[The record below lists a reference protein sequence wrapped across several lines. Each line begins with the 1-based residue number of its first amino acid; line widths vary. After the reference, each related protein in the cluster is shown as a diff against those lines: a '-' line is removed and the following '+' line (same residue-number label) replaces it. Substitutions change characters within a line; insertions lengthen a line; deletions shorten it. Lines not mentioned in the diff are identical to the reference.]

1 MPLSIP
7 RFKGLG
13 MGRKLSLTNLAK
25 AVSSTSSEEKSDAQL
40 THDSKGFNIRPSL
53 LLSPNTALPKNSDQK
68 SSTSSG
74 LATAATTPARSP
86 LSFAYTQL
94 EASPAPT
101 PSFAPP
107 LRTQPSLIPPNAQTQ
122 APQTST
128 ATAETTATLL
138 GSPFVSSTSLSS
150 LLRDLGGNCG
160 DSIESSQPEA
170 EKQGDIRPLSMCSVG
185 TLATATSTSAPNG
198 AGRKKSNRARS
209 KATDILLNLE
219 SSSNDARFQEI
230 LHNTIALDHFR
241 QFCFQEY
248 SIENLLFWL
257 DVELFSKPSKE
268 FLDMDTPEAK
278 SDEMLNPVHT
288 DNPGQFAVRHARYIY
303 LTYIDSN
310 GPLQVNLS
318 DETRTEI
325 PWPILDYSPSGSPT
339 SLTSNESE
347 LEGWPV
353 DRRMFDAAQEHT
365 YQLMKG
371 HTLVRFEESDLWKE
385 VEKIICEQ
393 PEEYA
398 KAAVD
403 GPLNSYYKPEIK
415 VITDTVFRSR
425 SRHPSAKLQSLYN
438 WNNSTSDLDRSRDKE
453 EALAKTM
460 SQYFGPIPAS
470 IRHPARIILG
480 LGGFGTSGQE
490 DEDDDYYD
498 EHSSL
503 GTGPGSGLTS
513 RAGKRISSGLRKAG
527 FSRLNVGKKRLST
540 GSNISDDSTIG
551 HHPHID
557 DDLEDSVE
565 NGKRITRWM
574 VAGYFNDQVRLTA
587 AQRKR
592 LLRRNNKLT
601 KFFGSRVDGTLRPVD
616 EIVGEEGSVAGLS
629 ESGFRAGSNSAPSL
643 GSPLA
648 YALSSSN
655 IHDMGKRSSMKSIKA
670 SKKMNKKMFSNSEID
685 LGSKSTSLLQ
695 KFKKSNSAPLEYDPT
710 FYRSNRSGGPLSPTT
725 STHQLQY
732 HPLES
737 ASGLLQ
743 SLPLS
748 PRKQSK
754 NTHVRAAT
762 VSIGP
767 GRRFVAHPHPLWSGS
782 LSDQEAG
789 SGTYE
794 RRRGMSILSL
804 MGGGANT
811 IYSSPKGQ
819 DVLDPALPSPTLLP
833 SGGNLL
839 DRQAM
844 LSRRKKADKLSTFF
858 GATLTKQELASQL
871 KMADED
877 DHLIEYGDG
886 RTSNDSRH
894 SGTRSKESSQEEV
907 RPAGPSVATVNQ
919 LSNHERSILWK
930 RNKKLRGL
938 LGESLPESEV
948 AHALTRPVLLL
959 GSSRLTH
966 PQPRYRSRRGSSAR
980 SLRSKRK
987 GSTASIRSGSSR
999 DRLHGHDDDSETFED
1014 EDDELH
1020 RTTSSATKGQRASLH
1035 AYYPGRIH
1043 KRRSSV
1049 SRPSSLSSSASYSR
1063 RESIRA
1069 SKSCEYSRPLSVAS
1083 SDSIFTSQTDTWL
1096 LPVNEKSTQETNDT
1110 SGAVQQTRKSIAS
1123 EVSADFPEDDCP
1135 GARFNRKK
1143 KMDKIQQFLGDR
1155 VPEQDLWMG
1164 AVGRER
1170 TLQMMNL
1177 NLISTNTVPGKSGRK
1192 SQSSNSPT
1200 LSNSS
1205 NPMSPTSISPTTSIG
1220 PGFSPLFGALG
1231 GGVMKPSSMKSRPQ
1245 SLTATAQAI
1254 ATSAHTGGDSSES
1267 PPTSTGSGFFN
1278 KHGFP
1283 GRSKS
1288 KSQGP
1293 SKESGN
1299 EAAPV
1304 AGVRLERSLSDPP
1317 TPFFGGL
1324 KISSRPVTQ
1333 RASEEL
1339 PTSHESRHHQNSMST
1354 VSRLR
1359 LQLAASRE
1367 SIGGQGNEG
1376 LILASDMKATYSNS
1390 ASDLSGDDEG
1400 DLSSTAM
1407 ILPRLRAMSE
1417 EDQERFLKRAE
1428 KLEKMFGA
1436 IPPSALLESSL
1447 TTPPLGSTSPSQ
1459 SSSASSSPRNQEDQP
1474 RSLMELAGLL
1484 AHAEAAKSKE
1494 GCGGIKDKSEERSS
1508 EETVES
1514 LGILDA

>member
-1 MPLSIP
+1 MSIP

-40 THDSKGFNIRPSL
+40 THDGKGSNIRPSL
-53 LLSPNTALPKNSDQK
+53 LLSPNTALPKNSDQQ
-68 SSTSSG
+68 SAVPSG
-74 LATAATTPARSP
+74 LTTASATPARSP

-101 PSFAPP
+101 LSLSPP
-107 LRTQPSLIPPNAQTQ
+107 LSSTQPSLISPTALTQ
-122 APQTST
+122 APQAST
-128 ATAETTATLL
+128 ATTETTATLL
-138 GSPFVSSTSLSS
+138 GSPFASSTSLSS
-150 LLRDLGGNCG
+150 LLRDLGGSRG
-160 DSIESSQPEA
+160 DGLGSSQPET
-170 EKQGDIRPLSMCSVG
+170 EQQGDVRPLSLCSVG
-185 TLATATSTSAPNG
+185 TLTTTTSTSDAIG
-198 AGRKKSNRARS
+198 ASGKKNKRARS

-257 DVELFSKPSKE
+257 DVELFSKPSTE
-268 FLDMDTPEAK
+268 FLEMDIPEAK
-278 SDEMLNPVHT
+278 SDEMLSLVNT
-288 DNPGQFAVRHARYIY
+288 DRSGRFAVKHARYIY

-325 PWPILDYSPSGSPT
+325 PWPILDYSPSDSPT
-339 SLTSNESE
+339 SDTSKESE
-347 LEGWPV
+347 HEGWPV
-353 DRRMFDAAQEHT
+353 DRRMFVAAQEHT

-385 VEKIICEQ
+385 VEKIIYEQ

-398 KAAVD
+398 KAAIH
-403 GPLNSYYKPEIK
+403 GPLNSHYKPDVR

-425 SRHPSAKLQSLYN
+425 SRHPSANLQSLYN

-480 LGGFGTSGQE
+480 LGGSGTSGQE
-490 DEDDDYYD
+490 DEDDDYND
-498 EHSSL
+498 EHSSH
-503 GTGPGSGLTS
+503 GAGHGSGLTS

-527 FSRLNVGKKRLST
+527 FSRLSVGKKRLST
-540 GSNISDDSTIG
+540 GSNLSDDSTVG
-551 HHPHID
+551 HHHQLD

-601 KFFGSRVDGTLRPVD
+601 KFFGSRVDGTLRPLE
-616 EIVGEEGSVAGLS
+616 EIVGEEGSTVGLS
-629 ESGFRAGSNSAPSL
+629 ESGFLAGSNSAPSL

-670 SKKMNKKMFSNSEID
+670 SKKMNKKMFRHSEID
-685 LGSKSTSLLQ
+685 LGSKSTNLLQ

-710 FYRSNRSGGPLSPTT
+710 SFYRSNRSGGPLSPTM
-725 STHQLQY
+725 STHQQHY
-732 HPLES
+732 HPLDS
-737 ASGLLQ
+737 TSGLLH

-748 PRKQSK
+748 PRYQSK
-754 NTHVRAAT
+754 NAHVRAAT
-762 VSIGP
+762 VSVDS

-789 SGTYE
+789 SSTYE
-794 RRRGMSILSL
+794 RRRGLSILSL
-804 MGGGANT
+804 MGGGSNT
-811 IYSSPKGQ
+811 LYSSPKGQ
-819 DVLDPALPSPTLLP
+819 DVLDPALPSPTLMP

-877 DHLIEYGDG
+877 DQMIECGDG

-894 SGTRSKESSQEEV
+894 SGTRSKESSQEQV

-919 LSNHERSILWK
+919 LSHHERSILWK

-966 PQPRYRSRRGSSAR
+966 PQTHYRSRRGSSAR

-987 GSTASIRSGSSR
+987 GSTASIRSGGNR
-999 DRLHGHDDDSETFED
+999 DRSHEHDDDSDTFED
-1014 EDDELH
+1014 EDDELPQA
-1020 RTTSSATKGQRASLH
+1020 TSSATKGQRAGLH
-1035 AYYPGRIH
+1035 AYYQGRIH
-1043 KRRSSV
+1043 KKRNSA
-1049 SRPSSLSSSASYSR
+1049 SRPGSLSSSASYSR
-1063 RESIRA
+1063 RESIRT
-1069 SKSCEYSRPLSVAS
+1069 SKSSEYLRPLSVAS
-1083 SDSIFTSQTDTWL
+1083 SDSILTSQTDTWL
-1096 LPVNEKSTQETNDT
+1096 LSGNEKSTQETNET
-1110 SGAVQQTRKSIAS
+1110 SKAVQQTRKSIAS
-1123 EVSADFPEDDCP
+1123 DGSADFPEDDYP

-1170 TLQMMNL
+1170 TFQMMNL
-1177 NLISTNTVPGKSGRK
+1177 NLISTNAIPGKSGRK

-1220 PGFSPLFGALG
+1220 PGFSPLLGALG
-1231 GGVMKPSSMKSRPQ
+1231 GGVMKSSNMGSPPQ
-1245 SLTATAQAI
+1245 SLAASAQAI
-1254 ATSAHTGGDSSES
+1254 ATSSHTDGDSSGS
-1267 PPTSTGSGFFN
+1267 PSTSTGSGFFN

-1293 SKESGN
+1293 SKELGN
-1299 EAAPV
+1299 ERAPV
-1304 AGVRLERSLSDPP
+1304 AGVRMERSLSDPP

-1324 KISSRPVTQ
+1324 KVNSRPGTQ

-1339 PTSHESRHHQNSMST
+1339 PTSHESRKQQNAMST

-1367 SIGGQGNEG
+1367 RSVGQGDEE
-1376 LILASDMKATYSNS
+1376 LILASDMTATDSKPT
-1390 ASDLSGDDEG
+1390 SDLSGEDDD
-1400 DLSSTAM
+1400 DLSSTAK

-1447 TTPPLGSTSPSQ
+1447 TTPPLGSSSPSQ
-1459 SSSASSSPRNQEDQP
+1459 SSSASSSPQRQQDQP

-1484 AHAEAAKSKE
+1484 AYAEAAKSKE
-1494 GCGGIKDKSEERSS
+1494 DSGGVKDKSERPS

-1514 LGILDA
+1514 LAVSDT

>member
-1 MPLSIP
+1 MPMSIP

-13 MGRKLSLTNLAK
+13 MGRKLSLTNLTK
-25 AVSSTSSEEKSDAQL
+25 AVSSTSSEEKEDTML
-40 THDSKGFNIRPSL
+40 TQEGKGANIKTSL
-53 LLSPNTALPKNSDQK
+53 LLSPNTALPKNSDR
-68 SSTSSG
+68 STTSSG

-86 LSFAYTQL
+86 LSSAYTQG
-94 EASPAPT
+94 ASPAPIMSLS
-101 PSFAPP
+101 PL
-107 LRTQPSLIPPNAQTQ
+107 LRTQPSLIPPTAQTQ
-122 APQTST
+122 APQASS

-138 GSPFVSSTSLSS
+138 GSPFASSTSLSS
-150 LLRDLGGNCG
+150 LLRDLGGDCAG
-160 DSIESSQPEA
+160 GLGSSQPEA
-170 EKQGDIRPLSMCSVG
+170 SQNGDFRPLSMCSIG
-185 TLATATSTSAPNG
+185 TLATTTSTSDANG
-198 AGRKKSNRARS
+198 VSSKKSNRFRS
-209 KATDILLNLE
+209 KATEILLNLD

-257 DVELFSKPSKE
+257 DVELFSKPPKE
-268 FLDMDTPEAK
+268 FLDMDTSEGK
-278 SDEMLNPVHT
+278 NDEILSSTNT
-288 DNPGQFAVRHARYIY
+288 NSAGQFAVKHARYIY

-325 PWPILDYSPSGSPT
+325 PWPILDYSPSSPT
-339 SLTSNESE
+339 SLTSKESE

-385 VEKIICEQ
+385 VEKIICELPWESTE

-398 KAAVD
+398 KAAIY
-403 GPLNSYYKPEIK
+403 GPLNGHYKPDVT

-425 SRHPSAKLQSLYN
+425 SRHPSAKLQTLYN

-480 LGGFGTSGQE
+480 LGGSGTSGQE
-490 DEDDDYYD
+490 DEDDDYYC
-498 EHSSL
+498 ENSSI
-503 GTGPGSGLTS
+503 GAGPGCEGGLTS
-513 RAGKRISSGLRKAG
+513 KAGKRISSGLRKAG
-527 FSRLNVGKKRLST
+527 FSRLSVGKKRLST
-540 GSNISDDSTIG
+540 ASNFSDDSNISHHYHLDDELDDSA
-551 HHPHID
+551 
-557 DDLEDSVE
+557 ES
-565 NGKRITRWM
+565 GKRITRWM

-601 KFFGSRVDGTLRPVD
+601 KFFGSRVDGTLRPVE
-616 EIVGEEGSVAGLS
+616 EITGEEGSSTGLS
-629 ESGFRAGSNSAPSL
+629 ESGRPGSISTPSL

-655 IHDMGKRSSMKSIKA
+655 ILDMGKKSSKKSIKA
-670 SKKMNKKMFSNSEID
+670 SKKMNKKMFRHSEID
-685 LGSKSTSLLQ
+685 FGSKSTNLLQ
-695 KFKKSNSAPLEYDPT
+695 KFKKSHSAPLEYDPVS
-710 FYRSNRSGGPLSPTT
+710 FYRSNRSGGPLSPTM
-725 STHQLQY
+725 SILQHHY
-732 HPLES
+732 HPLDS
-737 ASGLLQ
+737 TSGLLQ

-748 PRKQSK
+748 PRQPKEARIRS
-754 NTHVRAAT
+754 VT
-762 VSIGP
+762 VAVDT

-782 LSDQEAG
+782 LSDQESPGA
-789 SGTYE
+789 YE
-794 RRRGMSILSL
+794 RRRGLSILSL
-804 MGGGANT
+804 TGGGVNT
-811 IYSSPKGQ
+811 IFSSPKGQ
-819 DVLDPALPSPTLLP
+819 DVLDPALPSPTNIP
-833 SGGNLL
+833 NGGDIL

-886 RTSNDSRH
+886 RISNDSRRL
-894 SGTRSKESSQEEV
+894 GTKDSSLEQA
-907 RPAGPSVATVNQ
+907 RPGLSLATVNQ
-919 LSNHERSILWK
+919 LSHRERSILWK

-966 PQPRYRSRRGSSAR
+966 PQPHYRQARRGSSVR
-980 SLRSKRK
+980 SLRSKRR
-987 GSTASIRSGSSR
+987 GSTASTRSGYR
-999 DRLHGHDDDSETFED
+999 DRPSEYDDDSDTFED
-1014 EDDELH
+1014 EEDELNQA
-1020 RTTSSATKGQRASLH
+1020 TSSATKGQWGSPH
-1035 AYYPGRIH
+1035 AYQGRIH
-1043 KRRSSV
+1043 KKGRSV
-1049 SRPSSLSSSASYSR
+1049 SRPDSFSSSASYSR
-1063 RESIRA
+1063 RESLRT
-1069 SKSCEYSRPLSVAS
+1069 STSSEYPCSNPRPLSVDS
-1083 SDSIFTSQTDTWL
+1083 SDSVFTSQTDTWL
-1096 LPVNEKSTQETNDT
+1096 LSANEKTHEVNET
-1110 SGAVQQTRKSIAS
+1110 SGSVQHTRRSIAS
-1123 EVSADFPEDDCP
+1123 EESADFTGDDCP

-1170 TLQMMNL
+1170 TMQMMNL
-1177 NLISTNTVPGKSGRK
+1177 NLISTSTIPVKSGRK

-1205 NPMSPTSISPTTSIG
+1205 PMSPTSISPTTSIG
-1220 PGFSPLFGALG
+1220 PGFSPLFGTLG
-1231 GGVMKPSSMKSRPQ
+1231 GSVMKSPNMGSPPQ
-1245 SLTATAQAI
+1245 SLSASAHASKTSLHTDDDSGSPS
-1254 ATSAHTGGDSSES
+1254 TSA
-1267 PPTSTGSGFFN
+1267 GSGFFN

-1288 KSQGP
+1288 KIQAP

-1299 EAAPV
+1299 EVAPV

-1317 TPFFGGL
+1317 MPFFGGL
-1324 KISSRPVTQ
+1324 KISSRPGTQ

-1339 PTSHESRHHQNSMST
+1339 PSCHESRHQQNATSI
-1354 VSRLR
+1354 VGRLR

-1367 SIGGQGNEG
+1367 SSKDHGDEG
-1376 LILASDMKATYSNS
+1376 LVLALDMAISPKSDC
-1390 ASDLSGDDEG
+1390 DLSGDEEG
-1400 DLSSTAM
+1400 DKSSTL

-1428 KLEKMFGA
+1428 KLEKMFGT

-1447 TTPPLGSTSPSQ
+1447 TTPPLSSGSSPSQ
-1459 SSSASSSPRNQEDQP
+1459 SSSQQKQGDQP
-1474 RSLMELAGLL
+1474 KSLMELAGLL
-1484 AHAEAAKSKE
+1484 AHAEAAKGHESS
-1494 GCGGIKDKSEERSS
+1494 GGMKVKPEKRSS

-1514 LGILDA
+1514 LGILEN

>member
-1 MPLSIP
+1 MSIP

-13 MGRKLSLTNLAK
+13 MGRKLSLTNLTK
-25 AVSSTSSEEKSDAQL
+25 AVSSTSSEEKSEAQL
-40 THDSKGFNIRPSL
+40 THDGKGSNIRSSL
-53 LLSPNTALPKNSDQK
+53 LLSPNTALPKNSDQQPG
-68 SSTSSG
+68 TSSG
-74 LATAATTPARSP
+74 RATAATTPARSP
-86 LSFAYTQL
+86 LSSAYTQL
-94 EASPAPT
+94 EASPAPPLSFSP
-101 PSFAPP
+101 PSK
-107 LRTQPSLIPPNAQTQ
+107 TQPSLIPPATQTQ

-138 GSPFVSSTSLSS
+138 GSPFASSNSLSS

-160 DSIESSQPEA
+160 DGIGSSQPEA
-170 EKQGDIRPLSMCSVG
+170 EQQGDIRPLSMCSVG
-185 TLATATSTSAPNG
+185 TLATATSTSDPNG
-198 AGRKKSNRARS
+198 ASRKKSNRTRS

-278 SDEMLNPVHT
+278 GDQMLNPAHT
-288 DNPGQFAVRHARYIY
+288 DKPGRFAVKHARYIY

-310 GPLQVNLS
+310 APLQVNLS

-339 SLTSNESE
+339 SVTSKESG

-385 VEKIICEQ
+385 VEKTICEQ

-398 KAAVD
+398 KAAID
-403 GPLNSYYKPEIK
+403 GPLNSHYKPEVK
-415 VITDTVFRSR
+415 VITDTVSRSR

-480 LGGFGTSGQE
+480 LGGSGTSGQE
-490 DEDDDYYD
+490 DEDDDYYY
-498 EHSSL
+498 ERSSL
-503 GTGPGSGLTS
+503 EGPGSGLTS
-513 RAGKRISSGLRKAG
+513 KAGKRISSGLRKAG
-527 FSRLNVGKKRLST
+527 FSRLHVGKNRLST
-540 GSNISDDSTIG
+540 GSNLSDDSTIG
-551 HHPHID
+551 HHNHLD
-557 DDLEDSVE
+557 DDLDDSVE

-601 KFFGSRVDGTLRPVD
+601 KFFGSRVDGTLRPVE
-616 EIVGEEGSVAGLS
+616 EIIGEEASTTGIS
-629 ESGFRAGSNSAPSL
+629 ESGFRAGSDSGPSL

-655 IHDMGKRSSMKSIKA
+655 IHDMGKRSSKKSTKA
-670 SKKMNKKMFSNSEID
+670 SKKMNKKMFSHSEID
-685 LGSKSTSLLQ
+685 LGSKSTNLLQ

-710 FYRSNRSGGPLSPTT
+710 SFYRSNRSGGPLSPTM
-725 STHQLQY
+725 STHQQHY
-732 HPLES
+732 HPLDS
-737 ASGLLQ
+737 TSGLLQ

-748 PRKQSK
+748 PKKQSK
-754 NTHVRAAT
+754 SAHVRAAT
-762 VSIGP
+762 VSIDP

-782 LSDQEAG
+782 LSDQETG

-819 DVLDPALPSPTLLP
+819 DVLDPALPSPTLMP

-871 KMADED
+871 RMADED

-886 RTSNDSRH
+886 RASNDSRH
-894 SGTRSKESSQEEV
+894 SGIRLKESSQEQV

-919 LSNHERSILWK
+919 LSHHERSILWK
-930 RNKKLRGL
+930 RNKKLRGI

-966 PQPRYRSRRGSSAR
+966 PQSYYRTRRGSTAR
-980 SLRSKRK
+980 SLRSKRR
-987 GSTASIRSGSSR
+987 GSTASIRSGGNR
-999 DRLHGHDDDSETFED
+999 DREHEHDNDSDTFED
-1014 EDDELH
+1014 EDEDLH
-1020 RTTSSATKGQRASLH
+1020 QTTSSATKGQRGSLH
-1035 AYYPGRIH
+1035 AYYQGRIY
-1043 KRRSSV
+1043 KKRSSV
-1049 SRPSSLSSSASYSR
+1049 SRPGSLSSSAPYSR
-1063 RESIRA
+1063 RESIRT
-1069 SKSCEYSRPLSVAS
+1069 SKSGEYPRPLSVAS
-1083 SDSIFTSQTDTWL
+1083 SDSIFSSQTDTWL
-1096 LPVNEKSTQETNDT
+1096 LPVNEKANQETNET
-1110 SGAVQQTRKSIAS
+1110 SGAVQLTRKSIAS
-1123 EVSADFPEDDCP
+1123 DGSADFPEDDHP

-1170 TLQMMNL
+1170 TLQMMNM
-1177 NLISTNTVPGKSGRK
+1177 NLISNSTILGKSGRK

-1220 PGFSPLFGALG
+1220 PGFSPLLGALSG
-1231 GGVMKPSSMKSRPQ
+1231 NVVMSSNMGSPPQ
-1245 SLTATAQAI
+1245 SLAASVQAI
-1254 ATSAHTGGDSSES
+1254 TTSSHTDGDSSGS

-1317 TPFFGGL
+1317 TPFFGGI
-1324 KISSRPVTQ
+1324 KISSRPGTQ
-1333 RASEEL
+1333 RASEDL
-1339 PTSHESRHHQNSMST
+1339 HVSHESRYRQNAMST

-1367 SIGGQGNEG
+1367 SIVGQGDEG
-1376 LILASDMKATYSNS
+1376 LILASDMTATYSKS
-1390 ASDLSGDDEG
+1390 VSDLSGDDDG
-1400 DLSSTAM
+1400 DLSSTDM

-1447 TTPPLGSTSPSQ
+1447 TTPPLGSSSPSQ
-1459 SSSASSSPRNQEDQP
+1459 SSSASSSPQKQDRP

-1484 AHAEAAKSKE
+1484 AHAKAAKSQE
-1494 GCGGIKDKSEERSS
+1494 GSGGIKEKSEERTS
-1508 EETVES
+1508 EETVKS
-1514 LGILDA
+1514 LGILDT